1 MVDKPEPDTEEQVLS
16 RWQKLKTWFEIAKTG
31 RAIIMFV
38 KVLIWGT
45 AGTAVVDVATD
56 GNLLN
61 TAATEVGIV
70 DPTFRPTQYV
80 DHDHDWTSHSHDH
93 YHEHTHE
100 LPEIPD
106 ISQIQREL
114 AEIREKLEVQPHKHA
129 DHIHIDHT
137 HAPVDVPEGIEATI
151 DQKIKEALPENH
163 DALH

>member
-1 MVDKPEPDTEEQVLS
+1 MVEPAKDYADQPDTEEQVLS

-56 GNLLN
+56 GDLLN

-93 YHEHTHE
+93 YHEHSHDWEMPRHDHE
-100 LPEIPD
+100 MPLHEHGD
-106 ISQIQREL
+106 
-114 AEIREKLEVQPHKHA
+114 KPHKHA